1 MIYNIKK
8 NKDGGFEIVPSA
20 NRKPV
25 LMLVLLAFMVL
36 CWYGLPYVILYS
48 ASVFGI
54 RAVIKQITEMTLI
67 AYYAALKEPI
77 VCFQLLE
84 GDKTVLQRSERH
96 RQLLSQSENELF
108 KIGYLTV
115 KEVYFKEQN
124 VMENWTNYLLRVENV
139 RNQANQ
145 DLLNDV
151 KHDVN
156 WCKKW
161 LYNQI

>member
-1 MIYNIKK
+1 MIYKIKRD
-8 NKDGGFEIVPSA
+8 KDGGFEVVPSA
-20 NRKPV
+20 SRKPV
-25 LMLVLLAFMVL
+25 LIGILLAFMAL

-48 ASVFGI
+48 ASVFGF
-54 RAVIKQITEMTLI
+54 RAVLKQITDNTLI
-67 AYYAALKEPI
+67 AYYAALKESI
-77 VCFQLLE
+77 VCSQLVE
-84 GDKTVLQRSERH
+84 GDKTVLKRSERH
-96 RQLLSQSENELF
+96 RHLLEKAENELF

-124 VMENWTNYLLRVENV
+124 VIESWTNYLLRVENV
-139 RNQANQ
+139 RNKANQ

-151 KHDVN
+151 KHDVQ

>member
-1 MIYNIKK
+1 MIYNIKRD
-8 NKDGGFEIVPSA
+8 KDGGFEIVPSA
-20 NRKPV
+20 SRKPV
-25 LMLVLLAFMVL
+25 LMLVLLAFMIL
-36 CWYGLPYVILYS
+36 CWYGLPYIILYS

-54 RAVIKQITEMTLI
+54 RAILKQITDNTLL
-67 AYYAALKEPI
+67 AYYAALKESI
-77 VCFQLLE
+77 ICYQLIE

-96 RQLLSQSENELF
+96 RQLLEQSENELF

-151 KHDVN
+151 KHDVS